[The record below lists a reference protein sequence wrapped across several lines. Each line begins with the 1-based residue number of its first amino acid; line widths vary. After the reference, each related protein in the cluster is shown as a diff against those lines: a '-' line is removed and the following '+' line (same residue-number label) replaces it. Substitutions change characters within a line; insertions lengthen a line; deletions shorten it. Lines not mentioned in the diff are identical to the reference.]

1 MVKFEFLGKLKGDD
15 EEAEEGNSIEEQ
27 VEELS
32 NQGYSQHEITEELRD
47 KGYAY
52 SEINQAMNKVI
63 RDSATRRDQQ
73 RDTSSAPDR
82 GEEQRMEGGFD
93 DEMAP
98 AGGIPGQEQ
107 GQEFEEP
114 DRGRR
119 ESPGMQ
125 DEEEFR
131 EPAPEPSG
139 QPERDMDR
147 GYPDEEEF
155 DRGGA
160 MDEGEDYP
168 EDDWSPTVGIG
179 SDEEALIET
188 IIEEKLIDIDDEF
201 QNLYEELDELI
212 ERVDD
217 IEQRVHD
224 LETRKDEDEKE
235 FIQRVSDIEEYMEES
250 QSRIGGLEKA
260 FQQTLPSLVENVRDL
275 TDLVK
280 DMKK

>member
-15 EEAEEGNSIEEQ
+15 EEEEEGNSIEKQ

-63 RDSATRRDQQ
+63 RESATRRGQQ
-73 RDTSSAPDR
+73 RDTSPGPDR
-82 GEEQRMEGGFD
+82 GEEQSMDEGFD

-98 AGGIPGQEQ
+98 AGGMTGQDAGRQ
-107 GQEFEEP
+107 DFEEP
-114 DRGRR
+114 ERGRR
-119 ESPGMQ
+119 EAPGMQ
-125 DEEEFR
+125 DEGEGFR
-131 EPAPEPSG
+131 EPAPEPSE
-139 QPERDMDR
+139 QPERDMER
-147 GYPDEEEF
+147 GYPEDEGF
-155 DRGGA
+155 NGGGGRGG
-160 MDEGEDYP
+160 EEDYP

-201 QNLYEELDELI
+201 QNLYEELDGLI

-224 LETRKDEDEKE
+224 LETRKEEDEKE
-235 FIQRVSDIEEYMEES
+235 FIQRVSNIEEYMEDWRKPA
-250 QSRIGGLEKA
+250 SRHFHHLSRTSEIL
-260 FQQTLPSLVENVRDL
+260 QTL
-275 TDLVK
+275 
-280 DMKK
+280 